1 MTGTA
6 NFSLKEFGCSC
17 GCGENKVNLGLLE
30 ALQEVRDS
38 LGEPMKITS
47 GYRCE
52 AHNMAVGGVNTS
64 SHLKGWAA
72 DLAVHSSSY
81 AYDIM
86 EALFETK
93 KFHRIGYGKM
103 GGQLVL
109 HVDIDINKTPRV
121 LWGY

>member
-1 MTGTA
+1 MTGTS

-17 GCGENKVNLGLLE
+17 GCGKNKVNPELLE
-30 ALQEVRDS
+30 ALQEVRDF
-38 LGEPMKITS
+38 LGESMKITS

-52 AHNMAVGGVNTS
+52 EHNMAVGGTPSS
-64 SHLKGWAA
+64 SHLIGWAA
-72 DLAVHSSSY
+72 DIAVPSSSY

>member
-17 GCGENKVNLGLLE
+17 GCGKNEIKIELLE
-30 ALQEVRDS
+30 ALQEVRDVLDDS
-38 LGEPMKITS
+38 MTITS

-52 AHNMAVGGVNTS
+52 EHNKAVGGVNTS
-64 SHLKGWAA
+64 SHVQGWAA
-72 DLAVHSSSY
+72 DIAIPNSSY

-109 HVDIDINKTPRV
+109 HVDIDVNKTPRV
-121 LWGY
+121 MWGY

>member
-1 MTGTA
+1 MPGTA
-6 NFSLKEFGCSC
+6 DFSLAEFGCSC
-17 GCGENKVNLGLLE
+17 GCGTNEIRPELLE
-30 ALQEVRDS
+30 ALQEVRDVLNES
-38 LGEPMKITS
+38 MTITS

-52 AHNMAVGGVNTS
+52 AHNKAVGGVNTS

-72 DLAVHSSSY
+72 DIAVPSSAY

-103 GGQLVL
+103 GSQLVL
-109 HVDIDINKTPRV
+109 HVDIDVDKTPRV
-121 LWGY
+121 MWGY

>member
-1 MTGTA
+1 MPGTS

-17 GCGENKVNLGLLE
+17 GCGTNKIKIDLLQ
-30 ALQEVRDS
+30 ALQEVRDA
-38 LGEPMKITS
+38 LDEPMAITS

-52 AHNMAVGGVNTS
+52 QHNKAVGGAPSS

-72 DLAVHSSSY
+72 DIAVPSSSY

-109 HVDIDINKTPRV
+109 HVDIDIDKAPRV
-121 LWGY
+121 MWGY